1 MVAPLTLHSQSFV
14 GSGVDRNGVCMVKR
28 IAEQPK
34 VRFVKQI
41 LTSIS
46 FALALST
53 SALAAD
59 PNLADWSAVLEDAKG
74 ETVYWNAWGGSENI
88 NAYIAWAGGE
98 IEKRYGVKLV
108 HVKLDDTA
116 NAVAKVVAEKAAG
129 KSEGGTVDLIWING
143 ENFASMKKQ
152 ELLLSPG
159 WAEKLPNW
167 KFVDAQGKPTIR
179 TDFTI
184 PVEGLESP
192 WGMAKL
198 VFFHDSARTK
208 AQDLPKSSKELV
220 EWAAKNPGRFSYP
233 QPPDFIGTSFLKQV
247 LSETIADKSKLLA
260 QVKEEEFAEVT
271 KPMFELLDKLHPN
284 LWRQGKTYPK
294 NYPDMKQLMNDGELD
309 ITFAFNPAEATAG
322 IAAGELPN
330 TVRSFT
336 FPGGTLGN
344 THFVGI
350 PYNAN
355 AKAGALVLAD
365 FLISPEAQARKQD
378 PKVWGDPTVLNI
390 NALPDADKASFAALD
405 LGIATLK
412 PEELGPALD
421 EPHPSWMERIE
432 TEWKR
437 RYGAA
442 N

>member
-1 MVAPLTLHSQSFV
+1 MKYLLT
-14 GSGVDRNGVCMVKR
+14 
-28 IAEQPK
+28 
-34 VRFVKQI
+34 
-41 LTSIS
+41 
-46 FALALST
+46 ALAFSLSLSV

-59 PNLADWSAVLEDAKG
+59 PDPANWPSVLEDAKG
-74 ETVYWNAWGGSENI
+74 ETVYWNAWGGADNI

-116 NAVAKVVAEKAAG
+116 NAVTKVVAEKAAG
-129 KSEGGTVDLIWING
+129 KTDGGSVDLIWING
-143 ENFASMKKQ
+143 ENFASMKNQ
-152 ELLLSPG
+152 GLLLSPG

-167 KFVDAQGKPTIR
+167 KYVDAAGKPTVK

-198 VFFHDSARTK
+198 VFFHDSAKTK
-208 AQDLPKSSKELV
+208 AEDLPKSSAELLV
-220 EWAAKNPGRFSYP
+220 WAEKNPGRFSYP
-233 QPPDFIGTSFLKQV
+233 MPPDFIGTSFLKQV

-260 QVKEEEFAEVT
+260 PVKEEEFADAS
-271 KPMFELLDKLHPN
+271 KPLFDYLDKLNPL
-284 LWRQGKTYPK
+284 LWRSGKAYPQ
-294 NYPDMKQLMNDGELD
+294 NYPDMKRLMADGELD
-309 ITFAFNPAEATAG
+309 ITFAFNPADASAA
-322 IAAGELPN
+322 IAAGELPD
-330 TVRSFT
+330 TIRSFT

-344 THFVGI
+344 THFVAI

-378 PKVWGDPTVLNI
+378 PKVWGDPTVLNMA
-390 NALPDADKASFAALD
+390 ALSADEKAAFDSLD

-412 PEELGPALD
+412 PDQLGPALD
-421 EPHPSWMERIE
+421 EPHPSWMERVE

-437 RYGAA
+437 RYGAG